1 MEVIN
6 LKKLSMRKNVRAPL
20 SKELREKY
28 GTRTVRVRKGD
39 TIKVVRGDY
48 KNVEGKVERV
58 DPKNGFIYVEN
69 VTAEKVDGSKYLSPL
84 KPSKILI
91 QSLNL
96 DDKLRRKFIEQR
108 K

>member
-1 MEVIN
+1 M
-6 LKKLSMRKNVRAPL
+6 KKNVRAPL
-20 SKELREKY
+20 SKELKGKY

-58 DPKNGFIYVEN
+58 DPKNGFIYVGN
-69 VTAEKVDGSKYLSPL
+69 VTSEKVDDSKYLSPH
-84 KPSKILI
+84 KHSKIKV
-91 QSLNL
+91 QSLKL
-96 DDKLRRKFIEQR
+96 DDKLQRNVLEQR